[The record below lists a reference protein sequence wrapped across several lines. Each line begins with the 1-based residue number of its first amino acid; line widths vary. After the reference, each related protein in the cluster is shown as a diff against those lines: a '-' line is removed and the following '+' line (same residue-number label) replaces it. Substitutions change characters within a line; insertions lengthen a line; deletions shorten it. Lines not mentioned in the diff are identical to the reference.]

1 MNRSRRPIAIG
12 AFLPL
17 RRQPPSH
24 CSSCGQT
31 RPETAGSKFFL
42 LIILI
47 AVEKSPSATHLIK
60 LGISTSTGHLDT
72 HFGFLQFKQRLAS
85 PTAIS
90 TAYPNATSV
99 KLCRRTSGA
108 CLGMSL
114 LFKSSFF
121 FSFSGSDITH
131 SYSEAACSSHLLVL
145 RGMASSLMY
154 VLRRCNNSDQS
165 T

>member
-1 MNRSRRPIAIG
+1 MNRSRRPMAIG
-12 AFLPL
+12 APLPL

-47 AVEKSPSATHLIK
+47 AAAKSPSATHLTK
-60 LGISTSTGHLDT
+60 LGISTSTGHFDT
-72 HFGFLQFKQRLAS
+72 HFGFLQFRQRLAS
-85 PTAIS
+85 PRAIS
-90 TAYPNATSV
+90 SSYPSATSV

-108 CLGMSL
+108 CLGMSR

-121 FSFSGSDITH
+121 FSFTGSDIIIPVARQH
-131 SYSEAACSSHLLVL
+131 VLHICSSSTECLLP
-145 RGMASSLMY
+145 
-154 VLRRCNNSDQS
+154 
-165 T
+165 